1 MKHPLFVEL
10 INEKNNK
17 RVVYCM
23 HLYIYGGLSFLFNY
37 IIKNK
42 IIIYLKLSKLNIQ
55 NINYF
60 IFFVLLLLLFKRERE
75 KKYELLYFKLKYNV
89 IYKKIII
96 FLHHHHHRQT

>member
-23 HLYIYGGLSFLFNY
+23 HLYKYGGLSFLFNY
-37 IIKNK
+37 IIKKN

-60 IFFVLLLLLFKRERE
+60 IFFCTIIIVIQERERE
-75 KKYELLYFKLKYNV
+75 K
-89 IYKKIII
+89 I
-96 FLHHHHHRQT
+96 